1 MKRGTRMKIAFII
14 TTFSIGGAQK
24 VIIDL
29 IEHMNREVY
38 DIKVIIHSD
47 PIVNQFTK
55 RLDASKISYE
65 FVHRDNKVSITSYK
79 NLSRALI
86 AFNPDVIHI
95 HLDTL
100 YAPLWVLLHNR
111 RTVFTIHSQP
121 YRLFGNKII
130 KIIFKKLLKRDNFYL
145 TGVSKQIA
153 AETAEILNVPEKKIV
168 TIYNPVC
175 LSGDEFEKKDRNE
188 KEIVF
193 VNVARFNPIKNQ
205 ILLIDAF
212 SKVIKVCQ
220 KTRLIFAG
228 DGEMLE
234 KCKEYSN
241 RLAVS
246 SAINFIG
253 NVENVYSILTKADC
267 FVLSS
272 KSEAL
277 PISILEAMAC
287 SLPIIAPKVGGIP
300 ELVSENGILYE
311 TENCDQL
318 VCAMIKMIKDNDY
331 REYCAK
337 KSYQLVEKFNPKYIV
352 DQYEILYGT
361 GR

>member
-1 MKRGTRMKIAFII
+1 MHF
-14 TTFSIGGAQK
+14 
-24 VIIDL
+24 
-29 IEHMNREVY
+29 
-38 DIKVIIHSD
+38 
-47 PIVNQFTK
+47 
-55 RLDASKISYE
+55 
-65 FVHRDNKVSITSYK
+65 
-79 NLSRALI
+79 
-86 AFNPDVIHI
+86 
-95 HLDTL
+95 
-100 YAPLWVLLHNR
+100 
-111 RTVFTIHSQP
+111 
-121 YRLFGNKII
+121 
-130 KIIFKKLLKRDNFYL
+130 
-145 TGVSKQIA
+145 
-153 AETAEILNVPEKKIV
+153 
-168 TIYNPVC
+168 
-175 LSGDEFEKKDRNE
+175 
-188 KEIVF
+188 
-193 VNVARFNPIKNQ
+193 
-205 ILLIDAF
+205 
-212 SKVIKVCQ
+212 KVIKVCQ